1 MSRAGGATAVDW
13 HAMDEVG
20 TDEPATRS
28 AGRHRRHA
36 PLIAVVT
43 VIVALPLMAL
53 GVALCAVIPGIPWWV
68 GILAGL
74 AGAAAL
80 VARRVGASYRSLL
93 AALGAVPADPDTYAR
108 YHNIVQG
115 LSLAAAAGEPDLYVV
130 DDPGR
135 NAAAVAYGPSAAVVA
150 TTGLLRAVDR
160 IALEAVV
167 AECLVRLGS
176 GDAEAAT
183 LGAAL
188 FSPLRGGPLGP
199 LASAGLGRL
208 LAEDREL
215 LADRAAVALTR
226 YPPGLSSALAAINTG
241 PARVQRAPAQL
252 DHVWLVPPSSLE
264 AGGDP
269 ADTPGLALR
278 LDVLGEL

>member
-1 MSRAGGATAVDW
+1 
-13 HAMDEVG
+13 MDEVG
-20 TDEPATRS
+20 TDEPATRA
-28 AGRHRRHA
+28 AGRGRHQRHA
-36 PLIAVVT
+36 PMIAAIT
-43 VIVALPLMAL
+43 VIMALPLMVVA
-53 GVALCAVIPGIPWWV
+53 GVLCAVIPGVPWWV
-68 GILAGL
+68 GILVGL
-74 AGAAAL
+74 VVAAVL
-80 VARRVGASYRSLL
+80 VAQRVSTSYRRLL
-93 AALGAVPADPDTYAR
+93 SALGATPVGADEYAR

-115 LSLAAAAGEPDLYVV
+115 LSLAAAVGEPDLYVV

-150 TTGLLRAVDR
+150 TTGLLAAVDR

-188 FSPLRGGPLGP
+188 FSPLRSGPLAP

-208 LAEDREL
+208 LADDRDL

-226 YPPGLSSALAAINTG
+226 YPPGLSAALAVINTG
-241 PARVQRAPAQL
+241 PARVQRVPAQL

-264 AGGDP
+264 SAGDP
-269 ADTPGLALR
+269 ADTPGLTLR
-278 LDVLGEL
+278 MDVLGEL

>member
-1 MSRAGGATAVDW
+1 
-13 HAMDEVG
+13 MDEAG

-28 AGRHRRHA
+28 AGRHQSHT
-36 PLIAVVT
+36 PLIAAVT
-43 VIVALPLMAL
+43 AMVALPLIVVAAL
-53 GVALCAVIPGIPWWV
+53 LCAVIPGVPWWV
-68 GILAGL
+68 GIPLGL
-74 AGAAAL
+74 AVAAAL
-80 VARRVGASYRSLL
+80 VVQRVRGAYGRLL
-93 AALGAVPADPDTYAR
+93 ADLGAVPVDPNGYAR

-115 LSLAAAAGEPDLYVV
+115 LSLAAAVGEPDLYVV

-150 TTGLLRAVDR
+150 TTGLLSAVDR

-183 LGAAL
+183 LGATL
-188 FSPLRGGPLGP
+188 FSPLRGGPLAP
-199 LASAGLGRL
+199 VAAMGLSRL
-208 LAEDREL
+208 LAEDRDL

-226 YPPGLSSALAAINTG
+226 YPPGLSSALAAINAG
-241 PARVQRAPAQL
+241 PARVQRAPAYL

-264 AGGDP
+264 AAGDP
-269 ADTPGLALR
+269 ADTPGLTLR
-278 LDVLGEL
+278 MDVLGEL